1 MTNSYLIFQG
11 YLMKFNK
18 TILLALLTSIFLC
31 FSSLSIA
38 EEPYRPYDESHR
50 ADESNEPYVEG
61 YVEVESIAREPIAEK
76 SYGRKIGDK
85 ALRGLSNMFLCFI
98 EIPKNII
105 IVSNR
110 SYFVWGI
117 TAGTLLGAINTL
129 GRFSVGAL
137 DLVTFPLATK
147 PIVYPVH
154 PWQNYLEINTDYYDM
169 FDLDFATDHDTYN
182 DQTRPNKD
190 SSSMRGNVYN
200 KSYYKR

>member
-1 MTNSYLIFQG
+1 
-11 YLMKFNK
+11 MKFNK

-38 EEPYRPYDESHR
+38 EEPNR
-50 ADESNEPYVEG
+50 AYESNEPYVEG
-61 YVEVESIAREPIAEK
+61 YVGVESIAREPIAEK
-76 SYGRKIGDK
+76 SYGGKIGDK
-85 ALRGLSNMFLCFI
+85 ALRGLSNMFLCFF

-110 SYFVWGI
+110 SYFMWGI
-117 TAGTLLGAINTL
+117 SAGTLLGAINTL

-154 PWQNYLEINTDYYDM
+154 PWQNYLEVETDYYDM
-169 FDLDFATDHDTYN
+169 FSLDFATDRDIVDARDN
-182 DQTRPNKD
+182 NNMERNKN
-190 SSSMRGNVYN
+190 SSLMRGNVYGT
-200 KSYYKR
+200 RQLP